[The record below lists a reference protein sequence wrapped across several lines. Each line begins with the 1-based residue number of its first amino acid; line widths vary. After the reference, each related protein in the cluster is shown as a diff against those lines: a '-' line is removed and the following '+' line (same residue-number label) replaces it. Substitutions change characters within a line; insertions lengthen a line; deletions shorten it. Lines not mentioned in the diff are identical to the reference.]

1 MKYEW
6 KNTGPYDDEPASFA
20 KLEQFAKDHGLE
32 RTASCHR
39 EIYLNNA
46 GRVEKA
52 SSKRFCVI

>member
-1 MKYEW
+1 MGIEQYGYKE
-6 KNTGPYDDEPASFA
+6 EEFE

-46 GRVEKA
+46 GRVEK
-52 SSKRFCVI
+52 SKLKTSLRYSVS